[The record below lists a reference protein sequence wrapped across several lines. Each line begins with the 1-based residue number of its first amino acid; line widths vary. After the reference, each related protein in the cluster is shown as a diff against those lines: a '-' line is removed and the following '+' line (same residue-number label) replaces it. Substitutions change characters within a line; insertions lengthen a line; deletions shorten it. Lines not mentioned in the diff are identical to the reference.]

1 MLKDNVV
8 VVTGGA
14 GLIGQEFT
22 KTIVKQSGIAII
34 ADINKELGKK
44 VKNRLNKQLKTKNIK
59 FIKLD
64 ITSKKVYKNVL
75 KN

>member
-22 KTIVKQSGIAII
+22 KTIVKQNGIAII

-44 VKNRLNKQLKTKNIK
+44 VKNRLNKQLKTNIPTLK
-59 FIKLD
+59 SSLALQLRY
-64 ITSKKVYKNVL
+64 ITTFNI
-75 KN
+75 